1 MFSWLK
7 DKLNIKITSQ
17 MIKPLLI
24 AIFALLL
31 YLVLCLYSFTKM
43 EFTPE
48 QLKNSEFWVRYSI
61 SVGFSFIMLIL
72 ASMLRKEVLKRQPMI
87 VNQLEHISALRAL
100 IIEKGLYSDFSN
112 VYLKQYNKEIKLA
125 KYRDMILRKRDKA
138 KNEATRTKY
147 DTIYNSTFAENF
159 NIDNVSVKIE
169 QVTVNLLFFGLTN
182 GIVQRGQKVKFT
194 GWEKFATKVV
204 PTIICGYMIFAI
216 IFLTNIYPV
225 ETNIDTIKSFV
236 SITGMMISY
245 MLSGISYAD
254 FSINDVYYS
263 VLQNR
268 EDIIKGYLA
277 NKGFALM
284 IEPNPNYK
292 YKISD
297 DETNK
302 REDEHGNIQQ

>member
-1 MFSWLK
+1 
-7 DKLNIKITSQ
+7 
-17 MIKPLLI
+17 
-24 AIFALLL
+24 
-31 YLVLCLYSFTKM
+31 
-43 EFTPE
+43 
-48 QLKNSEFWVRYSI
+48 
-61 SVGFSFIMLIL
+61 
-72 ASMLRKEVLKRQPMI
+72 MI

-138 KNEATRTKY
+138 KNEATRAKY

-182 GIVQRGQKVKFT
+182 GIGQRGQKVKFT
-194 GWEKFATKVV
+194 GWEKFVTKVV
-204 PTIICGYMIFAI
+204 PTVICGYMIFAI
-216 IFLTNIYPV
+216 IFLTNIYPA
-225 ETNIDTIKSFV
+225 ETNIETIKSFV

-254 FSINDVYYS
+254 FSINDVYYA

-268 EDIIKGYLA
+268 EDIAKEYLTSKGLTL
-277 NKGFALM
+277 F
-284 IEPNPNYK
+284 IQENPNYK
-292 YKISD
+292 YKVI
-297 DETNK
+297 EK
-302 REDEHGNIQQ
+302 PEEKEVGNGDLQQ

>member
-1 MFSWLK
+1 MFSWIK
-7 DKLNIKITSQ
+7 SKLNIKVNSQ

-24 AIFALLL
+24 AIFAWLL
-31 YLVLCLYSFTKM
+31 YLILCLYNFSIM

-138 KNEATRTKY
+138 KNEATRAKY

-169 QVTVNLLFFGLTN
+169 QVTVNLLFFGLAN
-182 GIVQRGQKVKFT
+182 GLGQRGQKVKFT
-194 GWEKFATKVV
+194 GWEKFVTKVV
-204 PTIICGYMIFAI
+204 PTVICGYMIFAI
-216 IFLTNIYPV
+216 IFLTNIYPA
-225 ETNIDTIKSFV
+225 ETNIETIKSFV

-254 FSINDVYYS
+254 FSINDVYYA

-268 EDIIKGYLA
+268 EDIAKEYLTSKGLTL
-277 NKGFALM
+277 F
-284 IEPNPNYK
+284 IQENPNYK
-292 YKISD
+292 YKVI
-297 DETNK
+297 EK
-302 REDEHGNIQQ
+302 PEEKEVGNGDLQQ